1 MLTYFLGRAF
11 RVATPLRTERGYCR
25 VCTSGEPMETRSH
38 QLPQGCFM
46 NDTLLTLANE
56 VRNKTLW
63 LLDGVNDD
71 MAHFAAPGL
80 TNSILWHAGHALVVV
95 EHLAVAPAT
104 GQLPQLPDGWFEI
117 FSWDSNPLTVKH
129 WPAVADVKGAL
140 REQLPRLTGAITTL
154 SSAQLA
160 QVLDQTSGTTLHY
173 DILHALHDEAN
184 HQGEMWVLRKMHAKQ
199 RPLIS

>member
-1 MLTYFLGRAF
+1 
-11 RVATPLRTERGYCR
+11 
-25 VCTSGEPMETRSH
+25 
-38 QLPQGCFM
+38 M

-56 VRNKTLW
+56 VRTKTLW

-80 TNSILWHAGHALVVV
+80 ANSILWHAGHALVVV

-104 GQLPQLPDGWFEI
+104 GQSPQLSDGWFEI
-117 FSWDSNPLTVKH
+117 FSWDSNPRTVKH
-129 WPAVADVKGAL
+129 WPAVADVNAAL

-160 QVLDQTSGTTLHY
+160 QVPDETSGWTLHY
-173 DILHALHDEAN
+173 NILHALHDEAN
-184 HQGEMWVLRKMHAKQ
+184 HQGEMWILRKMLAKQ
-199 RPLIS
+199 KPPIS